1 MTEQQIELVQ
11 KSWEKVAA
19 IREVAGNLFYE
30 NLFRKDPTLKQLFKS
45 GNMQEQ
51 GAKLLAMIGAAVHGL
66 KNLDALVPTVQ
77 ELGRRHVGYGVQDA
91 HYATVGSALIETL
104 RTGLGTDFT
113 PETEQAWLA
122 VYTVLASTMQEAK

>member
-51 GAKLLAMIGAAVHGL
+51 GAKLLTMIGAAVHGL
-66 KNLDALVPTVQ
+66 NNLDALVPTVQ